1 MVTAYFTQHSG
12 YSAAP
17 NPLADIGHIP
27 PMHHDIQRHPH
38 PPQVQQRPPKK
49 KSPEK
54 DHRQPGEPE
63 HKVDDYA

>member
-1 MVTAYFTQHSG
+1 MLTAYFTQHPG
-12 YSAAP
+12 HSAAS

-38 PPQVQQRPPKK
+38 PPLVVPRPPKK
-49 KSPEK
+49 KSPKKEQRK
-54 DHRQPGEPE
+54 PGDEE